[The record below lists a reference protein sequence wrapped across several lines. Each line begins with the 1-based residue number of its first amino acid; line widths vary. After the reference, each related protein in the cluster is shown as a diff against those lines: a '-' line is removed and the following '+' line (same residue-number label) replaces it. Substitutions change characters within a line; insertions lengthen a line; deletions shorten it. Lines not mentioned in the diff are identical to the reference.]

1 VAVALSLSLSYKY
14 CSAEMKMPDAGRK
27 YTSLGDVALFV
38 AAAAAATAAV
48 ILLKSLFDLHRF
60 SLLRLLVERTTFGP
74 SNGMGKC

>member
-1 VAVALSLSLSYKY
+1 
-14 CSAEMKMPDAGRK
+14 MKMPDAGRK

-38 AAAAAATAAV
+38 AAAAAAAV

>member
-1 VAVALSLSLSYKY
+1 
-14 CSAEMKMPDAGRK
+14 MKMPDAGRK

-38 AAAAAATAAV
+38 AAAAAV

>member
-1 VAVALSLSLSYKY
+1 
-14 CSAEMKMPDAGRK
+14 MKMPDAGRK

-38 AAAAAATAAV
+38 AAAAATAAV

>member
-1 VAVALSLSLSYKY
+1 
-14 CSAEMKMPDAGRK
+14 MKMPDAGRK

-38 AAAAAATAAV
+38 AAAATAAV
-48 ILLKSLFDLHRF
+48 ILLKSLFDLRRF